1 MNDSSKKDKVI
12 LDEIKELVIKINYHD
27 HLYYNENK
35 QKISDTEYDALRK
48 DLENLETQYPHLM
61 LPESP
66 SKKVGSAVSKE
77 FKTYAHNTPMLSLNN
92 GYSEEEV
99 KAFFL
104 KFNKTFNDFKILA
117 ETKVDGLSASLIY
130 ENHKLVRALTRGDGL
145 QGEDITTNI
154 IHVDNVKKKL
164 PIDFPAKLEI
174 RGEVFMPKIAF
185 IKLNEERKANNQ
197 QTFSTARNAASG
209 SIRQLDPEI
218 TKQRKL
224 RFFGYTI
231 ISKEKYFGE
240 TLLDTRNILLNNNF
254 ALNTPSAL
262 CSSVKEM
269 IAFYNHINDI
279 RDELEYEIDGIVY
292 KLNSYEQQKK
302 IGFTS
307 RFPKWA
313 LAHKFPAEEVATK
326 IVDVKFQ
333 VGRTGSITP
342 VAILEEVLVG
352 GVKISRATLH
362 NQDEIKRLNINI
374 GDIVKLQR
382 AGDVIP
388 KIIGVKETANNKDK
402 IKITFPST
410 CPSCNQ
416 KLIKTEKEVA
426 LRCINFDF
434 CEEQIVYRISH
445 FVSRQA
451 LNIEGLGEKQI
462 RFLIEKGIIKNT
474 DDIFLLKRKHNDS
487 NSINLYQYDGWGKK
501 SVENLFKAIEKS
513 STVTFDK
520 FIYSL
525 GIRHVGKEL
534 AITLSN
540 NFKSLEELIYAFSN
554 LDKESLP
561 ECEGLGEVIINS
573 LQSYFLNQK
582 CLTLVTNLKNHL
594 NIKYTNNLSQG
605 IYKDKKIVI
614 TGSFES
620 FKRSEIEVKL
630 RSLGGKVLSSISK
643 NTDFLIAGK
652 DAGSK
657 LKKAE
662 SMNIDIKGIDF
673 VNDLMNN

>member
-1 MNDSSKKDKVI
+1 MNDSIKKDKVI

-104 KFNKTFNDFKILA
+104 KLNKTFKDFKILA

-145 QGEDITTNI
+145 QGEDITSNI
-154 IHVDNVKKKL
+154 IYVDNVKKNL
-164 PIDFPAKLEI
+164 PIEFPEKLEI

-185 IKLNEERKANNQ
+185 TKLNEERKAKNQ
-197 QTFSTARNAASG
+197 QIFSTARNAASG

-262 CSSVKEM
+262 CSSVEEM
-269 IAFYNHINDI
+269 IAFFNYINDI

-388 KIIGVKETANNKDK
+388 KIIGVKKTANDKDK

-445 FVSRQA
+445 FVSRLA

-474 DDIFLLKRKHNDS
+474 DDIFLLKRKHNN

>member
-474 DDIFLLKRKHNDS
+474 DDIFLLKRKHEL

-614 TGSFES
+614 TGSFEN

-657 LKKAE
+657 LQKAE

>member
-1 MNDSSKKDKVI
+1 MNDNSKKDKVI
-12 LDEIKELVIKINYHD
+12 LDEIKELVIKISYHD
-27 HLYYNENK
+27 QLYYNENK

-48 DLENLETQYPHLM
+48 DLENLETKYPHLI

-66 SKKVGSAVSKE
+66 SKKVGSAVGKE

-104 KFNKTFNDFKILA
+104 KLNKTFKDFKILA

-164 PIDFPAKLEI
+164 PIEFPEKLEI
-174 RGEVFMPKIAF
+174 RGEVFMPKVAF

-197 QTFSTARNAASG
+197 HTFSTARNAASG

-262 CSSVKEM
+262 CSSVEEM
-269 IAFYNHINDI
+269 MAFFNHINDK
-279 RDELEYEIDGIVY
+279 RDQLEYEIDGIVY

-388 KIIGVKETANNKDK
+388 KIIGVREKANNKDK
-402 IKITFPST
+402 IKITFPSR

-426 LRCINFDF
+426 LRCLNFDF
-434 CEEQIVYRISH
+434 CKEQVVYRISH
-445 FVSRQA
+445 FVSRLA

-474 DDIFLLKRKHNDS
+474 DDLFLLKRKHDS
-487 NSINLYQYDGWGKK
+487 KSINLFQYDGWGKK

-513 STVTFDK
+513 STVNFDK

-582 CLTLVTNLKNHL
+582 CLTLVTKLKNHL
-594 NIKYTNNLSQG
+594 NIEYTNNFSQG

-614 TGSFES
+614 TGSFEN

-630 RSLGGKVLSSISK
+630 RSLGGKVLSSLSK
-643 NTDFLIAGK
+643 NTDFLIVGK

-657 LKKAE
+657 LQKAE
-662 SMNIDIKGIDF
+662 SMNIDIKRIDF

>member
-27 HLYYNENK
+27 QLYYNENK

-48 DLENLETQYPHLM
+48 DLENLETKYPHLM

-104 KFNKTFNDFKILA
+104 KLNKTFKDFKILA

-145 QGEDITTNI
+145 QGEDITNNI

-164 PIDFPAKLEI
+164 PIEFPEKLEI
-174 RGEVFMPKIAF
+174 RGEVFMPKRTF

-262 CSSVKEM
+262 CSSVQEM
-269 IAFYNHINDI
+269 IAFFNHINDI

-388 KIIGVKETANNKDK
+388 KIIGVKETANSKDK

-445 FVSRQA
+445 FVSRLA

-474 DDIFLLKRKHNDS
+474 DDIFLLKRKHKD

>member
-474 DDIFLLKRKHNDS
+474 DDIFLLKRKHDS

-614 TGSFES
+614 TGSFEN

-657 LKKAE
+657 LQKAE

>member
-35 QKISDTEYDALRK
+35 QKISDIEYDALRK

-77 FKTYAHNTPMLSLNN
+77 FKTYAHNSPMLSLNN

-104 KFNKTFNDFKILA
+104 KLNKTFNDFKILA

-164 PIDFPAKLEI
+164 PIDFPTKLEI

-231 ISKEKYFGE
+231 ISKEKYFGR
-240 TLLDTRNILLNNNF
+240 TLLDTRNILLNNDF

-262 CSSVKEM
+262 CSNVKDM
-269 IAFYNHINDI
+269 IAFYNYINNI
-279 RDELEYEIDGIVY
+279 REELEYEIDGIVY

-313 LAHKFPAEEVATK
+313 LAHKFPAEEVTTK
-326 IVDVKFQ
+326 IIDVKFQ

-362 NQDEIKRLNINI
+362 NQDEIKRLNIFI
-374 GDIVKLQR
+374 GDVVQLQR

-388 KIIGVKETANNKDK
+388 KIVGVKESSKNQNK
-402 IKITFPST
+402 IKINFPLR
-410 CPSCNQ
+410 CPSCNK

-445 FVSRQA
+445 FASRQA

-474 DDIFLLKRKHNDS
+474 DDIFLLKRKHDLNI
-487 NSINLYQYDGWGKK
+487 INLYQYDGWGKK

-513 STVTFDK
+513 SSVAFDK

-540 NFKSLEELIYAFSN
+540 NFKSIEELINAFSN

-594 NIKYTNNLSQG
+594 NIEYTNNLSQG

-657 LKKAE
+657 LQKAE
-662 SMNIDIKGIDF
+662 SMNIDIKGMDF
-673 VNDLMNN
+673 VYDLMNN

>member
-35 QKISDTEYDALRK
+35 QDITDIEYDVLRK
-48 DLENLETQYPHLM
+48 DLENLETQYPHLI

-66 SKKVGSAVSKE
+66 TKKVGSAVNNE

-92 GYSEEEV
+92 GYNEDEV

-104 KFNKTFNDFKILA
+104 KFSKIFKDFKILA

-145 QGEDITTNI
+145 QGEDITSNI
-154 IHVDNVKKKL
+154 VHVDNVKKKL

-185 IKLNEERKANNQ
+185 IKLNEERKVNNQ

-231 ISKEKYFGE
+231 ISKEKYFGD
-240 TLLDTRNILLNNNF
+240 TLLKTRNILSNNNF

-262 CSSVKEM
+262 CSSVNEM
-269 IAFYNHINDI
+269 LAFYNNINDI
-279 RDELEYEIDGIVY
+279 RDKLEYEIDGIVY

-302 IGFTS
+302 MGFTS

-313 LAHKFPAEEVATK
+313 LAHKFPAEEVSTK

-342 VAILEEVLVG
+342 VAVLEEVLVG

-388 KIIGVKETANNKDK
+388 KIISVKEKANNKDK

-426 LRCINFDF
+426 LRCINFDY
-434 CEEQIVYRISH
+434 CEEQIVHRISH

-474 DDIFLLKRKHNDS
+474 DDIFLLKRKHDLNI
-487 NSINLYQYDGWGKK
+487 INLYQYDGWGKK
-501 SVENLFKAIEKS
+501 SVENLFKAIKKS
-513 STVTFDK
+513 STVPFDK

-561 ECEGLGEVIINS
+561 ECDGLGDVIINS

-594 NIKYTNNLSQG
+594 SIEYTNNLSQG

-614 TGSFES
+614 TGSFEN
-620 FKRSEIEVKL
+620 FKRSEIEFKL

-657 LKKAE
+657 MQKAE
-662 SMNIDIKGIDF
+662 TMNIDIKGIDF

>member
-1 MNDSSKKDKVI
+1 MNNSRKKEKVI

-35 QKISDTEYDALRK
+35 QKISDIEYDALRK
-48 DLENLETQYPHLM
+48 DLENLENQYPHLM
-61 LPESP
+61 LSESP
-66 SKKVGSAVSKE
+66 TKKVGSAVSKA
-77 FKTYAHNTPMLSLNN
+77 FKTYLHNTPMLSLNN
-92 GYSEEEV
+92 GYSEEEI

-104 KFNKTFNDFKILA
+104 KLNKTFNDFKILA

-154 IHVDNVKKKL
+154 IHVDNVQKKL

-185 IKLNEERKANNQ
+185 IKLNEQRKANNQ

-313 LAHKFPAEEVATK
+313 LAHKFPAEEVITK

-362 NQDEIKRLNINI
+362 NQDEIKRLDINI

-388 KIIGVKETANNKDK
+388 KIIGVKEKANNKDK
-402 IKITFPST
+402 IKITFPSR

-426 LRCINFDF
+426 LRCLNFDF
-434 CEEQIVYRISH
+434 CKEQVVYRISH
-445 FVSRQA
+445 FVSRLA

-474 DDIFLLKRKHNDS
+474 DDLFLLKRKHDS
-487 NSINLYQYDGWGKK
+487 KSINLFQYDGWGKK

-513 STVTFDK
+513 STVNFDK

-582 CLTLVTNLKNHL
+582 CLTLVTKLKNHL
-594 NIKYTNNLSQG
+594 NIEYTNNFSQG

-614 TGSFES
+614 TGSFEN

-630 RSLGGKVLSSISK
+630 RSLGGKVLSSLSK
-643 NTDFLIAGK
+643 NTDFLIVGK

-657 LKKAE
+657 LQKAE
-662 SMNIDIKGIDF
+662 SMNIDIKRIDF

>member
-27 HLYYNENK
+27 QLYYNENK

-48 DLENLETQYPHLM
+48 DLENLETKYPHLM

-104 KFNKTFNDFKILA
+104 KLNKTFKDFKILA

-164 PIDFPAKLEI
+164 PIEFPEKLEI
-174 RGEVFMPKIAF
+174 RGEVFMPKRAF

-262 CSSVKEM
+262 CSSVEEM
-269 IAFYNHINDI
+269 IAFFNHINDI

-313 LAHKFPAEEVATK
+313 LAHKFPAEEVTTK

-388 KIIGVKETANNKDK
+388 KIIGVKETANSKDK

-445 FVSRQA
+445 FVSRLA

-474 DDIFLLKRKHNDS
+474 DDIFLLKTKHKD

>member
-92 GYSEEEV
+92 GYTEEEV

-104 KFNKTFNDFKILA
+104 KLNKTFKDFKILA

-145 QGEDITTNI
+145 QGEDITNNI
-154 IHVDNVKKKL
+154 IHVDNVKKNL
-164 PIDFPAKLEI
+164 PIEFPEKLEI

-197 QTFSTARNAASG
+197 QIFSTARNAASG

-262 CSSVKEM
+262 CSSVQEM
-269 IAFYNHINDI
+269 IAFFNHINDI

-333 VGRTGSITP
+333 VGRTGTITP

-388 KIIGVKETANNKDK
+388 KIIGVKETANSKDK

-445 FVSRQA
+445 FVSRLA

-474 DDIFLLKRKHNDS
+474 DDIFLLKRKHED

>member
-27 HLYYNENK
+27 HLYYNENN

-104 KFNKTFNDFKILA
+104 KLNKTFKDFKILA

-145 QGEDITTNI
+145 QGEDITSNI
-154 IHVDNVKKKL
+154 IHVDNVKKNL
-164 PIDFPAKLEI
+164 PIEFPEKLEI
-174 RGEVFMPKIAF
+174 RGEVFMPKRAF

-231 ISKEKYFGE
+231 ISKEKYFGD

-262 CSSVKEM
+262 CSSVEEM
-269 IAFYNHINDI
+269 IAFFNHINDK
-279 RDELEYEIDGIVY
+279 RDQLEYEIDGIVY

-342 VAILEEVLVG
+342 VAILKEVLVG

-388 KIIGVKETANNKDK
+388 KIIGVKETANSKDK

-445 FVSRQA
+445 FVSRLA

-474 DDIFLLKRKHNDS
+474 DDIFLLKRKHKDNI
-487 NSINLYQYDGWGKK
+487 INLYQYDGWGKK

>member
-27 HLYYNENK
+27 HLYYNENN

-48 DLENLETQYPHLM
+48 DLENLETKYPHLM

-92 GYSEEEV
+92 GYSAEEV

-104 KFNKTFNDFKILA
+104 KLNKTFKDFKILA

-154 IHVDNVKKKL
+154 IYVDNVKKKL
-164 PIDFPAKLEI
+164 PIEFPEKLEI
-174 RGEVFMPKIAF
+174 RGEIFMPKRAF

-231 ISKEKYFGE
+231 ISKEKYFGD

-262 CSSVKEM
+262 CSSVEEM
-269 IAFYNHINDI
+269 IAFFNHINDI

-342 VAILEEVLVG
+342 VAILKEVLVG

-445 FVSRQA
+445 FVSRLA

-474 DDIFLLKRKHNDS
+474 DDIFLLKRKHED

>member
-1 MNDSSKKDKVI
+1 MSDSSKKDKVI
-12 LDEIKELVIKINYHD
+12 LDKIKELVIKINYHD
-27 HLYYNENK
+27 HLYYNENN

-104 KFNKTFNDFKILA
+104 KLNKTFKDFKILA

-145 QGEDITTNI
+145 QGEDITNNI
-154 IHVDNVKKKL
+154 IHVDNVKKNL
-164 PIDFPAKLEI
+164 PIEFPEKLEI

-197 QTFSTARNAASG
+197 QIFSTARNAASG

-231 ISKEKYFGE
+231 VSKEKYFGE

-262 CSSVKEM
+262 CSSVEEM
-269 IAFYNHINDI
+269 IAFFNHINDK
-279 RDELEYEIDGIVY
+279 RDQLEYEIDGIVY

-342 VAILEEVLVG
+342 VAILKEVLVG

-388 KIIGVKETANNKDK
+388 KIIGVKETANSKDK

-445 FVSRQA
+445 FVSRLA

-474 DDIFLLKRKHNDS
+474 DDIFLLKTKHKD

>member
-27 HLYYNENK
+27 QLYYNENK

-48 DLENLETQYPHLM
+48 DLENLETKYPHLM

-92 GYSEEEV
+92 GYTEEEV

-104 KFNKTFNDFKILA
+104 KLNKTFKDFKILA

-164 PIDFPAKLEI
+164 PIEFPEKLEI
-174 RGEVFMPKIAF
+174 RGEVFMPKRAF

-262 CSSVKEM
+262 CSSVQEM
-269 IAFYNHINDI
+269 IAFFNHINDI

-333 VGRTGSITP
+333 VGRTGTITP

-388 KIIGVKETANNKDK
+388 KIIGVKETANSKDK

-445 FVSRQA
+445 FVSRLA

-474 DDIFLLKRKHNDS
+474 DDIFLLKRKHKD

>member
-1 MNDSSKKDKVI
+1 MNDSSKKEKAI

-27 HLYYNENK
+27 QLYYNENK

-48 DLENLETQYPHLM
+48 DLENLETKYPHLM

-92 GYSEEEV
+92 GYTEEEV

-104 KFNKTFNDFKILA
+104 KLNKTFKDFKILA

-145 QGEDITTNI
+145 QGEDITNNI
-154 IHVDNVKKKL
+154 IHVDNVKKSL
-164 PIDFPAKLEI
+164 PIEFPEKLEI

-197 QTFSTARNAASG
+197 QIFSTARNAASG

-231 ISKEKYFGE
+231 VSKEKYFGE

-262 CSSVKEM
+262 CSSVEEM
-269 IAFYNHINDI
+269 IAFFNHINDK
-279 RDELEYEIDGIVY
+279 RDQLEYEIDGIVY

-342 VAILEEVLVG
+342 VAILKEVLVG

-388 KIIGVKETANNKDK
+388 KIIGVKETANSKDK

-445 FVSRQA
+445 FVSRLA

-474 DDIFLLKRKHNDS
+474 DDIFLLKRKHKD

>member
-27 HLYYNENK
+27 QLYYNENK

-48 DLENLETQYPHLM
+48 DLENLETKYPHLM

-77 FKTYAHNTPMLSLNN
+77 FKTHKHNSPMLSLNN

-99 KAFFL
+99 KNFFL
-104 KFNKTFNDFKILA
+104 KFNKRFNDFKILA

-154 IHVDNVKKKL
+154 IYVDNVKKKL
-164 PIDFPAKLEI
+164 PIEFPEKLEI

-197 QTFSTARNAASG
+197 QIFSTARNAASG

-231 ISKEKYFGE
+231 VSKEKYFGE

-262 CSSVKEM
+262 CSSVQEM
-269 IAFYNHINDI
+269 IAFFNHINDI

-333 VGRTGSITP
+333 VGRTGTITP

-388 KIIGVKETANNKDK
+388 KIIGVKETANSKDK

-434 CEEQIVYRISH
+434 CKEQIVYRISH
-445 FVSRQA
+445 FVSRLA

-474 DDIFLLKRKHNDS
+474 DDIFLLKTKHKD

-540 NFKSLEELIYAFSN
+540 NFKSLEEFIYAFSN

>member
-27 HLYYNENK
+27 HLYYNENN

-92 GYSEEEV
+92 GYTEEEV

-104 KFNKTFNDFKILA
+104 KLNKTFKDFKILA

-145 QGEDITTNI
+145 QGEDITNNI

-164 PIDFPAKLEI
+164 PIEFPEKLEI
-174 RGEVFMPKIAF
+174 RGEVFMPKRAF

-231 ISKEKYFGE
+231 VSKEKYFGE

-262 CSSVKEM
+262 CSSVEEM
-269 IAFYNHINDI
+269 IAFFNHINDK
-279 RDELEYEIDGIVY
+279 RDKLEYEIDGIVY

-333 VGRTGSITP
+333 VGRTGTITP

-388 KIIGVKETANNKDK
+388 KIIGVKETANSKDK

-445 FVSRQA
+445 FVSRLA

-474 DDIFLLKRKHNDS
+474 DDIFLLKTKHKD

>member
-35 QKISDTEYDALRK
+35 QKISDTEYDAIRK

-92 GYSEEEV
+92 GYTEEEV

-104 KFNKTFNDFKILA
+104 KLNKTFKDFKILA

-145 QGEDITTNI
+145 QGEDITNNI
-154 IHVDNVKKKL
+154 IHVDNVKKNL
-164 PIDFPAKLEI
+164 PIEFPEKLEI

-197 QTFSTARNAASG
+197 QIFSTARNAASG

-231 ISKEKYFGE
+231 VSKEKYFGE

-262 CSSVKEM
+262 CSSVEEM
-269 IAFYNHINDI
+269 IAFFNHINDI

-342 VAILEEVLVG
+342 VAILKEVLVG

-388 KIIGVKETANNKDK
+388 KIIGVKETANSKDK

-445 FVSRQA
+445 FVSRLA

-474 DDIFLLKRKHNDS
+474 DDIFLLKTKHKD

>member
-48 DLENLETQYPHLM
+48 DLENLETKYPHLM

-77 FKTYAHNTPMLSLNN
+77 FKTYAHNSPMLSLNN

-104 KFNKTFNDFKILA
+104 KLNKTFKDFKILA

-145 QGEDITTNI
+145 QGEDITNNI

-164 PIDFPAKLEI
+164 PIEFPEKLEI
-174 RGEVFMPKIAF
+174 RGEVFMPKIVF

-262 CSSVKEM
+262 CSSVEEM
-269 IAFYNHINDI
+269 IAFFNHINDK
-279 RDELEYEIDGIVY
+279 RDQLEYEIDGIVY

-313 LAHKFPAEEVATK
+313 LAHKFPAEEVTTK

-342 VAILEEVLVG
+342 VAILKEVLVG

-388 KIIGVKETANNKDK
+388 KIIGVKETANSKDK

-434 CEEQIVYRISH
+434 CEEQIVHRISH
-445 FVSRQA
+445 FVSRLA

-474 DDIFLLKRKHNDS
+474 DDIFLLKRKHKD

>member
-12 LDEIKELVIKINYHD
+12 LDKIKDLVIKINYHD

-35 QKISDTEYDALRK
+35 QQITDIEYDVLRK
-48 DLENLETQYPHLM
+48 DLENLETQYPHLI
-61 LPESP
+61 LPETP
-66 SKKVGSAVSKE
+66 TKKVGSSVNKE

-92 GYSEEEV
+92 GYNEEEV

-104 KFNKTFNDFKILA
+104 KFSKIFKDFKILA

-145 QGEDITTNI
+145 QGEDITSNI
-154 IHVDNVKKKL
+154 VHVDNVKKKL

-174 RGEVFMPKIAF
+174 RGEVFMPKITF
-185 IKLNEERKANNQ
+185 IKLNEERKVNNQ

-231 ISKEKYFGE
+231 ISKEKYFGD

-262 CSSVKEM
+262 CSSVNEM
-269 IAFYNHINDI
+269 LAFYNHINDI
-279 RDELEYEIDGIVY
+279 REELEYEIDGIVY

-302 IGFTS
+302 MGVTS

-313 LAHKFPAEEVATK
+313 LAHKFPAEEVTTK

-342 VAILEEVLVG
+342 VAVLEEVLVG
-352 GVKISRATLH
+352 GVKIGRATLH

-388 KIIGVKETANNKDK
+388 KIISVKEKANNKDK

-426 LRCINFDF
+426 LRCINFDS

-462 RFLIEKGIIKNT
+462 RFLVKKGIINNT
-474 DDIFLLKRKHNDS
+474 DDIFLLKRKHDLNI
-487 NSINLYQYDGWGKK
+487 INLYQYDGWGKK
-501 SVENLFKAIEKS
+501 SVENLFKAIKKS
-513 STVTFDK
+513 STVPFDK

-554 LDKESLP
+554 LDKEGLP
-561 ECEGLGEVIINS
+561 ECDGLGDVIINS

-594 NIKYTNNLSQG
+594 SIEYTNNLSQG

-614 TGSFES
+614 TGSFEN

-657 LKKAE
+657 LQKAE
-662 SMNIDIKGIDF
+662 LMNIDIKGIDF
-673 VNDLMNN
+673 INDLMNN

>member
-1 MNDSSKKDKVI
+1 M
-12 LDEIKELVIKINYHD
+12 IKINYHD
-27 HLYYNENK
+27 HLYYNKNK
-35 QKISDTEYDALRK
+35 QKISDNEYDALRK
-48 DLENLETQYPHLM
+48 KLENLEIKYPNFILSD
-61 LPESP
+61 SP
-66 SKKVGSAVSKE
+66 TKKIGSAVSKE

-99 KAFFL
+99 KNFFL
-104 KFNKTFNDFKILA
+104 KLKKTFKNFEILA

-130 ENHKLVRALTRGDGL
+130 ENHKLVRALTRGDGV
-145 QGEDITTNI
+145 QGEDITNNI
-154 IHVDNVKKKL
+154 MYVDDVKKKL
-164 PIDFPAKLEI
+164 PIDFPKILEI
-174 RGEVFMPKIAF
+174 RGEVFMPKEAF
-185 IKLNEERKANNQ
+185 FKLNEERKENNQ
-197 QTFSTARNAASG
+197 QAFSTARNAASG

-224 RFFGYTI
+224 RFYGYTI
-231 ISKEKYFGE
+231 LSKEKYFGK
-240 TLLDTRNILLNNNF
+240 TIQDTRNILLNNNF

-262 CSSVKEM
+262 CSSIKDM
-269 IAFYNHINDI
+269 IEFYNHINDI
-279 RDELEYEIDGIVY
+279 REKLEYEIDGIVY
-292 KLNSYEQQKK
+292 KINSYEQQKK

-313 LAHKFPAEEVATK
+313 LAHKFPAEETSTK

-374 GDIVKLQR
+374 GDIVKLKR

-388 KIIGVKETANNKDK
+388 KIVGVKEVSKDKNK
-402 IKITFPST
+402 IKINIPSK
-410 CPSCNQ
+410 CPSCHQ

-462 RFLIEKGIIKNT
+462 RFLKEKGIIENI
-474 DDIFLLKRKHNDS
+474 DDIFLLKKKHES
-487 NSINLYQYDGWGKK
+487 NEINLYKYNGWGKK

-513 STVTFDK
+513 STVSFDK
-520 FIYSL
+520 LIYAL

-534 AITLSN
+534 AISLSN
-540 NFKSLEELIYAFSN
+540 NFKSLEEFIETFSD
-554 LDKESLP
+554 LDRETVP
-561 ECEGLGEVIINS
+561 ECDGLGEIIINS
-573 LQSYFLNQK
+573 LQSYFLNKK
-582 CLTLVTNLKNHL
+582 CLELVTNLKNHL
-594 NIKYTNNLSQG
+594 NIKYTNNFSRG

-614 TGSFES
+614 TGSFENVT
-620 FKRSEIEVKL
+620 RSEIELIL

-657 LKKAE
+657 LQKAR
-662 SMNIDIKGIDF
+662 SMNIDIKGTDF
-673 VNDLMNN
+673 VNKLINN

>member
-1 MNDSSKKDKVI
+1 MNDSIKKDKVI

-48 DLENLETQYPHLM
+48 KLENLETQYPHLM

-104 KFNKTFNDFKILA
+104 KLNKTFKDFKILA

-154 IHVDNVKKKL
+154 IYVDNVKKKL
-164 PIDFPAKLEI
+164 PIEFPEKLEI
-174 RGEVFMPKIAF
+174 RGEVFMPKRAF

-262 CSSVKEM
+262 CSSVQEM
-269 IAFYNHINDI
+269 IAFFNHINDI

-342 VAILEEVLVG
+342 VAILKEVLVG

-388 KIIGVKETANNKDK
+388 KIIGVKETANSKDK

-445 FVSRQA
+445 FVSRLA

-474 DDIFLLKRKHNDS
+474 DDIFLLKRKHED